1 MSEPISLEKQQELAA
16 GYVMDELSVEES
28 EFFARLLQEKPYLQ
42 QNIRLIQETLGAL
55 SGNVALTAPPASL
68 KGKIFAEIAL
78 ESATA
83 TILQVDSKPN
93 TSVKSRSSALW
104 RRILAFLA
112 ALGAIALIVDNFR
125 LRQALQFAVE
135 SQQENPEAVASIM
148 EQGNSRLIALK
159 GETNADASKGSLLFT
174 PGKWE
179 TVVLSLQNLPPLPT
193 DEVYRLWLTL
203 ENGTTIACG
212 EFNTNDQKK
221 IFVKLNPPQLPPKGV
236 KATGIF
242 VTIDRRD
249 APLKP
254 KGEPILS
261 GKITKLS

>member
-1 MSEPISLEKQQELAA
+1 MSEPISLKEQQELAA

-28 EFFARLLQEKPYLQ
+28 EFFDRLLQEQPYLQ
-42 QNIRLIQETLGAL
+42 QNIHLIQETLGAL
-55 SGNVALTAPPASL
+55 SGNVALTPPPASL
-68 KGKIFAEIAL
+68 KGKIFAEIAA
-78 ESATA
+78 ESAREDRA
-83 TILQVDSKPN
+83 ERKPS
-93 TSVKSRSSALW
+93 TVVKSRSNALW
-104 RRILAFLA
+104 RRILAILA

-125 LRQALQFAVE
+125 LRQALQFAIDK
-135 SQQENPEAVASIM
+135 QQDNPEAVATIM

-193 DEVYRLWLTL
+193 DEVYRLWLNL

-212 EFNTNDQKK
+212 EFNTNSQQK

>member
-16 GYVMDELSVEES
+16 GYVMDELSAEES
-28 EFFARLLQEKPYLQ
+28 EFFARLLQEQPYLQ

-55 SGNVALTAPPASL
+55 SGNVTLTAPPAGL
-68 KGKIFAEIAL
+68 KGKIFATIAA

-83 TILQVDSKPN
+83 TILQADSKPS
-93 TSVKSRSSALW
+93 TSVKSRALW

-135 SQQENPEAVASIM
+135 SQQENPEAVANIM

-159 GETNADASKGSLLFT
+159 GDTTTDASKGSLLFT

-221 IFVKLNPPQLPPKGV
+221 IFVKLNPPQQV
-236 KATGIF
+236 F
-242 VTIDRRD
+242 
-249 APLKP
+249 
-254 KGEPILS
+254 S
-261 GKITKLS
+261 